1 MRKKIIALMILA
13 MVMSLA
19 GCAFLQSR
27 LHEIKGSILGNR
39 YNAYFYTNNGTR
51 FMEMSGSNI
60 GFANNVVKEKLY
72 SGSDAERVAS
82 QSSVITIT
90 IDGHQVESCG
100 STIVFEEDGL
110 KPDVDYKVEEIKSSA
125 NSLMDI
131 NIIAGVVN
139 RYKNVFGKPV
149 VVIIQSQL
157 GDTICA
163 YSGKNFYWE
172 VYNEL
177 PKTTKLMIDG
187 KALYVHRANFQIV
200 DSRLLK

>member
-1 MRKKIIALMILA
+1 MRKKIVALMILA

-125 NSLMDI
+125 NSLFDI
-131 NIIAGVVN
+131 NMIAGVVN
-139 RYKNVFGKPV
+139 KYKNVFGKPV

-157 GDTICA
+157 GDPICA
-163 YSGKNFYWE
+163 YSGKNVYWE
-172 VYNEL
+172 VYNDL

>member
-1 MRKKIIALMILA
+1 MRKKIVVLMILA

-90 IDGHQVESCG
+90 IEGHQVESCG

-157 GDTICA
+157 GDPICA
-163 YSGKNFYWE
+163 YSGKNVYWE
-172 VYNEL
+172 VYNDL

>member
-1 MRKKIIALMILA
+1 MRKKIVALLISA
-13 MVMSLA
+13 VVISLA

-39 YNAYFYTNNGTR
+39 YNAYFYTNNGTK

-60 GFANNVVKEKLY
+60 GFSNNVVKEKLY
-72 SGSDAERVAS
+72 SGSDSERVAS

-110 KPDVDYKVEEIKSSA
+110 KPDVDYKTEEIKSSA
-125 NSLMDI
+125 DSLMDI

-149 VVIIQSQL
+149 VVIVQSQL
-157 GDTICA
+157 GDPICA
-163 YSGKNFYWE
+163 YSGKNVYWE
-172 VYNEL
+172 VYNDL

-200 DSRLLK
+200 DSKLLK

>member
-13 MVMSLA
+13 VVISLA

-72 SGSDAERVAS
+72 SGSDSERVAS

-157 GDTICA
+157 GDPICA
-163 YSGKNFYWE
+163 YSGKNVYWE
-172 VYNEL
+172 VYNDL

>member
-1 MRKKIIALMILA
+1 MRKKIIVLMILA

-72 SGSDAERVAS
+72 SGSDSERVAS

-125 NSLMDI
+125 NSLMDV

-157 GDTICA
+157 GDPICA
-163 YSGKNFYWE
+163 YSGKNVYWE
-172 VYNEL
+172 VYNDL

>member
-157 GDTICA
+157 GDPICA
-163 YSGKNFYWE
+163 YSGKNVYWE
-172 VYNEL
+172 VYNDL

>member
-60 GFANNVVKEKLY
+60 GFSNNVVKEKLY

-157 GDTICA
+157 GDPICA
-163 YSGKNFYWE
+163 YSGKNVYWE
-172 VYNEL
+172 VYNDL

>member
-1 MRKKIIALMILA
+1 MRKKIVALLISA
-13 MVMSLA
+13 VVISLA

-39 YNAYFYTNNGTR
+39 YNAYFYTNNGTK

-60 GFANNVVKEKLY
+60 GFSNNVVKEKLY
-72 SGSDAERVAS
+72 SGSNSERVAS

-110 KPDVDYKVEEIKSSA
+110 KPDVDYKTEEIKSSA
-125 NSLMDI
+125 DSLMDI

-149 VVIIQSQL
+149 VVIVQSQL
-157 GDTICA
+157 GDPICA
-163 YSGKNFYWE
+163 YSGKNVYWE
-172 VYNEL
+172 VYNDL

-200 DSRLLK
+200 DSKLLK

>member
-1 MRKKIIALMILA
+1 MVNIVIVNMKKINDRTIPETVDAVADDAAFDQGKSDIA
-13 MVMSLA
+13 
-19 GCAFLQSR
+19 FR
-27 LHEIKGSILGNR
+27 T
-39 YNAYFYTNNGTR
+39 F
-51 FMEMSGSNI
+51 
-60 GFANNVVKEKLY
+60 FAPAAEEQQYQY

-157 GDTICA
+157 GDPICA
-163 YSGKNFYWE
+163 YSGKNVYWE
-172 VYNEL
+172 VYNDL

>member
-1 MRKKIIALMILA
+1 MRKKIVALLISA
-13 MVMSLA
+13 IVISLA

-39 YNAYFYTNNGTR
+39 YNAYFYTNNGTK

-60 GFANNVVKEKLY
+60 GFSNNVVKEKLY
-72 SGSDAERVAS
+72 SGSDSERVAS

-110 KPDVDYKVEEIKSSA
+110 KPDVDYKTEEIKSSA
-125 NSLMDI
+125 DSLMDI

-149 VVIIQSQL
+149 VVIVQSQL
-157 GDTICA
+157 GDPICA
-163 YSGKNFYWE
+163 YSGKNVYWE
-172 VYNEL
+172 VYNDL

-200 DSRLLK
+200 DSKLLK

>member
-13 MVMSLA
+13 VVMSLA

-157 GDTICA
+157 GDPICA
-163 YSGKNFYWE
+163 YSGKNVYWE
-172 VYNEL
+172 VYNDL

>member
-1 MRKKIIALMILA
+1 MRKKIIILMILA
-13 MVMSLA
+13 VVISLA

-72 SGSDAERVAS
+72 SGSDSERVAS

-157 GDTICA
+157 GDPICA
-163 YSGKNFYWE
+163 YSGKNVYWE
-172 VYNEL
+172 VYNDL

>member
-1 MRKKIIALMILA
+1 MRKKMTALLIFVAVAALC
-13 MVMSLA
+13 

-39 YNAYFYTNNGTR
+39 YNAYFYTNNGTK

-60 GFANNVVKEKLY
+60 GFSNNIVKKKLY
-72 SGSDAERVAS
+72 SGHDAERVAS

-110 KPDVDYKVEEIKSSA
+110 KPDVDYKIEEIKSSA
-125 NSLMDI
+125 DSLMDI
-131 NIIAGVVN
+131 NMIAGVVN

-157 GDTICA
+157 GDPICA
-163 YSGKNFYWE
+163 YSGKNVYWE
-172 VYNEL
+172 VYNDL

-200 DSRLLK
+200 DSRLLR

>member
-1 MRKKIIALMILA
+1 MRKKIVVLLISA
-13 MVMSLA
+13 VVTSLA

-39 YNAYFYTNNGTR
+39 YNAYFYTNNGTK

-60 GFANNVVKEKLY
+60 GFSNNVVKEKLY
-72 SGSDAERVAS
+72 SGSDSERVAS

-110 KPDVDYKVEEIKSSA
+110 KPDVDYKTEEIKSSTD
-125 NSLMDI
+125 SLMDI

-149 VVIIQSQL
+149 VVIVQSQL
-157 GDTICA
+157 GDPICA
-163 YSGKNFYWE
+163 YSGKNVYWE
-172 VYNEL
+172 VYNDL

-200 DSRLLK
+200 DSKLLK

>member
-1 MRKKIIALMILA
+1 MRKKIVALLISA
-13 MVMSLA
+13 VVISLA

-27 LHEIKGSILGNR
+27 LHEIKGCILGNR
-39 YNAYFYTNNGTR
+39 YNAYFYTNNGTK

-60 GFANNVVKEKLY
+60 GFSNNVVKEKLY
-72 SGSDAERVAS
+72 SGSDSERVAS

-110 KPDVDYKVEEIKSSA
+110 KPDVDYKTEEIKSSA
-125 NSLMDI
+125 DSLMDI

-149 VVIIQSQL
+149 VVIVQSQL
-157 GDTICA
+157 GDPICA
-163 YSGKNFYWE
+163 YSGKNVYWE
-172 VYNEL
+172 VYNDL

-200 DSRLLK
+200 DSKLLK

>member
-60 GFANNVVKEKLY
+60 GFSNNVVKEKLY

-100 STIVFEEDGL
+100 STIVFEED
-110 KPDVDYKVEEIKSSA
+110 A
-125 NSLMDI
+125 
-131 NIIAGVVN
+131 
-139 RYKNVFGKPV
+139 
-149 VVIIQSQL
+149 
-157 GDTICA
+157 
-163 YSGKNFYWE
+163 
-172 VYNEL
+172 
-177 PKTTKLMIDG
+177 TTNNM
-187 KALYVHRANFQIV
+187 
-200 DSRLLK
+200 

>member
-1 MRKKIIALMILA
+1 MRKKIIVLMILA

-157 GDTICA
+157 GDPICA
-163 YSGKNFYWE
+163 YSGKNVYWE
-172 VYNEL
+172 VYNDL

>member
-1 MRKKIIALMILA
+1 MRKKIVALLISA
-13 MVMSLA
+13 VVISLA

-39 YNAYFYTNNGTR
+39 YNAYFYTNNGTK

-60 GFANNVVKEKLY
+60 GFSNNVVKEKLY
-72 SGSDAERVAS
+72 SGSDSERVAS

-110 KPDVDYKVEEIKSSA
+110 KPDVDYKTEEIKSSA
-125 NSLMDI
+125 DSLMDV

-149 VVIIQSQL
+149 VVIVQSQL
-157 GDTICA
+157 GDPICA
-163 YSGKNFYWE
+163 YSGKNVYWE
-172 VYNEL
+172 VYNDL

-200 DSRLLK
+200 DSKLLK

>member
-1 MRKKIIALMILA
+1 MRKKIVAWLISAVVI
-13 MVMSLA
+13 SLA

-39 YNAYFYTNNGTR
+39 YNAYFYTNNGTK
-51 FMEMSGSNI
+51 FMEMSGLNI
-60 GFANNVVKEKLY
+60 GFSNNVVKEKLY
-72 SGSDAERVAS
+72 SGSDSERVAS

-110 KPDVDYKVEEIKSSA
+110 KPDVDYKTEEIKSSA
-125 NSLMDI
+125 DSLMDI

-149 VVIIQSQL
+149 VVIVQSQL
-157 GDTICA
+157 GDPICA
-163 YSGKNFYWE
+163 YSGKNVYWE
-172 VYNEL
+172 VYNDL

-200 DSRLLK
+200 DSKLLK

>member
-1 MRKKIIALMILA
+1 MRKKIVALLISA
-13 MVMSLA
+13 VVISLA

-39 YNAYFYTNNGTR
+39 YNAYFYTNNGTK

-60 GFANNVVKEKLY
+60 GFSNNVVKEKLY
-72 SGSDAERVAS
+72 SGSDSERVAS

-110 KPDVDYKVEEIKSSA
+110 KPDVDYKTEEIKSSTD
-125 NSLMDI
+125 SLMDI

-149 VVIIQSQL
+149 VVIVQSQL
-157 GDTICA
+157 GDPICA
-163 YSGKNFYWE
+163 YSGKNVYWE
-172 VYNEL
+172 VYNDL

-200 DSRLLK
+200 DSKLLK

>member
-1 MRKKIIALMILA
+1 
-13 MVMSLA
+13 
-19 GCAFLQSR
+19 
-27 LHEIKGSILGNR
+27 
-39 YNAYFYTNNGTR
+39 
-51 FMEMSGSNI
+51 MEMSGSNI

-157 GDTICA
+157 GDPICA
-163 YSGKNFYWE
+163 YSGKNVYWE
-172 VYNEL
+172 VYNDL

>member
-1 MRKKIIALMILA
+1 MRKKIIVLMILA
-13 MVMSLA
+13 VVMSLA

-157 GDTICA
+157 GDPICA
-163 YSGKNFYWE
+163 YSGKNVYWE
-172 VYNEL
+172 VYNDL

>member
-13 MVMSLA
+13 VVISLA

-72 SGSDAERVAS
+72 SGSDSERVAS

-125 NSLMDI
+125 NSLMDV

-157 GDTICA
+157 GDPICA
-163 YSGKNFYWE
+163 YSGKNVYWE
-172 VYNEL
+172 VYNDL

>member
-1 MRKKIIALMILA
+1 MRKKIIVLMILA

-72 SGSDAERVAS
+72 SGSDSERVAS

-157 GDTICA
+157 GDPICA
-163 YSGKNFYWE
+163 YSGKNVYWE
-172 VYNEL
+172 VYNDL

>member
-1 MRKKIIALMILA
+1 MRKKIIVLMILA

-72 SGSDAERVAS
+72 SASDSERVAS

-157 GDTICA
+157 GDPICA
-163 YSGKNFYWE
+163 YSGKNVYWE
-172 VYNEL
+172 VYNDL

>member
-1 MRKKIIALMILA
+1 MRKKIIVLMILA

-157 GDTICA
+157 GDPICA
-163 YSGKNFYWE
+163 YSGKNVYWE
-172 VYNEL
+172 VYNDL

-187 KALYVHRANFQIV
+187 KALYVYRANFQIV
-200 DSRLLK
+200 DSKLLK

>member
-1 MRKKIIALMILA
+1 MRKKIVALLIFA
-13 MVMSLA
+13 VVISLA

-39 YNAYFYTNNGTR
+39 YNAYFYTNNGTK

-60 GFANNVVKEKLY
+60 GFSNNVVKEKLY
-72 SGSDAERVAS
+72 SGSDSERVAS

-110 KPDVDYKVEEIKSSA
+110 KPDVDYKTEEIKSSA
-125 NSLMDI
+125 DSLMDI

-149 VVIIQSQL
+149 VVIVQSQL
-157 GDTICA
+157 GDPICA
-163 YSGKNFYWE
+163 YSGKNVYWE
-172 VYNEL
+172 VYNDL

-200 DSRLLK
+200 DSKLLK

>member
-1 MRKKIIALMILA
+1 MILA
-13 MVMSLA
+13 MVISLA

-157 GDTICA
+157 GDPICA
-163 YSGKNFYWE
+163 YSGKNVYWE
-172 VYNEL
+172 VYNDL

>member
-1 MRKKIIALMILA
+1 MRKKIVALMILA

-125 NSLMDI
+125 NSLMDV

-157 GDTICA
+157 GDPICA
-163 YSGKNFYWE
+163 YSGKNVYWE
-172 VYNEL
+172 VYNDL

>member
-1 MRKKIIALMILA
+1 MRKKIVALLISA
-13 MVMSLA
+13 VVISLA

-39 YNAYFYTNNGTR
+39 YNAYFYTNNGTK

-60 GFANNVVKEKLY
+60 GFSNNVVKEKLY
-72 SGSDAERVAS
+72 SGSDSERVAS

-110 KPDVDYKVEEIKSSA
+110 KPDVDYKTEEIKSLA
-125 NSLMDI
+125 DSLMDI

-149 VVIIQSQL
+149 VVIVQSQL
-157 GDTICA
+157 GDPICA
-163 YSGKNFYWE
+163 YSGKNVYWE
-172 VYNEL
+172 VYNDL

-200 DSRLLK
+200 DSKLLK

>member
-1 MRKKIIALMILA
+1 MRKKIIILMILA
-13 MVMSLA
+13 MVISLA

-39 YNAYFYTNNGTR
+39 YNAYFYTNNGIR

-157 GDTICA
+157 GDPICA
-163 YSGKNFYWE
+163 YSGKNVYWE
-172 VYNEL
+172 VYNDL

>member
-1 MRKKIIALMILA
+1 MRKKIVALLISA
-13 MVMSLA
+13 VVISLA

-39 YNAYFYTNNGTR
+39 YNAYFYTNNGTK

-60 GFANNVVKEKLY
+60 GFSNNVVKEKLY
-72 SGSDAERVAS
+72 SGSDSERVAS

-110 KPDVDYKVEEIKSSA
+110 KPDVDYKTEEIKSSA
-125 NSLMDI
+125 DSLMDI

-139 RYKNVFGKPV
+139 IYKNVFGKPV
-149 VVIIQSQL
+149 VVIVQSQL
-157 GDTICA
+157 GDPICA
-163 YSGKNFYWE
+163 YSGKNVYWE
-172 VYNEL
+172 VYNDL

-200 DSRLLK
+200 DSKLLK

>member
-1 MRKKIIALMILA
+1 MRKKIVALMILA

-157 GDTICA
+157 GDPICA
-163 YSGKNFYWE
+163 YSGKNVYWE
-172 VYNEL
+172 VYNDL

>member
-1 MRKKIIALMILA
+1 MRKKIVALLISA
-13 MVMSLA
+13 VVISLV

-39 YNAYFYTNNGTR
+39 YNAYFYTNNGTK

-60 GFANNVVKEKLY
+60 GFSNNVVKEKLY
-72 SGSDAERVAS
+72 SGSDSERVAS

-110 KPDVDYKVEEIKSSA
+110 KPDVDYKTEEIKSSA
-125 NSLMDI
+125 DSLMDI

-149 VVIIQSQL
+149 VVIVQSQL
-157 GDTICA
+157 GDPICA
-163 YSGKNFYWE
+163 YSGKNVYWE
-172 VYNEL
+172 VYNDL

-200 DSRLLK
+200 DSKLLK

>member
-1 MRKKIIALMILA
+1 MRKKIVALLIFA
-13 MVMSLA
+13 VVISLA

-39 YNAYFYTNNGTR
+39 YNAYFYTNNGTK
-51 FMEMSGSNI
+51 FMEVSGSNI
-60 GFANNVVKEKLY
+60 GFSNNVVKEKLY
-72 SGSDAERVAS
+72 SGSDSERVAS

-110 KPDVDYKVEEIKSSA
+110 KPDVDYKTEEIKSSA
-125 NSLMDI
+125 DSLMDI

-149 VVIIQSQL
+149 VVIVQSQL
-157 GDTICA
+157 GDPICA
-163 YSGKNFYWE
+163 YSGKNVYWE
-172 VYNEL
+172 VYNDL

-200 DSRLLK
+200 DSKLLK

>member
-1 MRKKIIALMILA
+1 MRKKIVALMILA

-72 SGSDAERVAS
+72 SGSDSERVAS

-157 GDTICA
+157 GDPICA
-163 YSGKNFYWE
+163 YSGKNVYWE
-172 VYNEL
+172 VYNDL

>member
-1 MRKKIIALMILA
+1 MRKKIIALMIFA
-13 MVMSLA
+13 VVISLA

-125 NSLMDI
+125 NSLMDV

-157 GDTICA
+157 GDPICA
-163 YSGKNFYWE
+163 YSGKNVYWE
-172 VYNEL
+172 VYNDL

>member
-1 MRKKIIALMILA
+1 MRKKIVAWMILA

-157 GDTICA
+157 GDPICA
-163 YSGKNFYWE
+163 YSGKNVYWE
-172 VYNEL
+172 VYNDL

>member
-100 STIVFEEDGL
+100 SNIVFEEDGL

-131 NIIAGVVN
+131 NIIASVVN

-157 GDTICA
+157 GDPICA
-163 YSGKNFYWE
+163 YSGKNVYWE
-172 VYNEL
+172 VYNDL

>member
-1 MRKKIIALMILA
+1 MKKKIVTLVILA
-13 MVMSLA
+13 VVISLC

-39 YNAYFYTNNGTR
+39 YSAYFYTNNGTK

-60 GFANNVVKEKLY
+60 GFSNNVVKEKLY
-72 SGSDAERVAS
+72 TGRDAERVPS

-125 NSLMDI
+125 DSLLDI
-131 NIIAGVVN
+131 NMIAGVVN

-157 GDTICA
+157 GDPICA
-163 YSGKNFYWE
+163 YSGKNVYWE
-172 VYNEL
+172 VYNDL

-187 KALYVHRANFQIV
+187 KALYVHRANFQIL
-200 DSRLLK
+200 DSKLLK